1 MIVLFIIYSTISLE
15 IAFYFPECIPKISP
29 ITVVIIKDK
38 FEKVEFENREERK
51 ETVAID
57 ELTKF
62 LKCTQVVEM
71 KKGKKRKGEEKEKS
85 QSE

>member
-15 IAFYFPECIPKISP
+15 IAFYFPECIPKINP

-51 ETVAID
+51 ETVAINQ
-57 ELTKF
+57 LTKF